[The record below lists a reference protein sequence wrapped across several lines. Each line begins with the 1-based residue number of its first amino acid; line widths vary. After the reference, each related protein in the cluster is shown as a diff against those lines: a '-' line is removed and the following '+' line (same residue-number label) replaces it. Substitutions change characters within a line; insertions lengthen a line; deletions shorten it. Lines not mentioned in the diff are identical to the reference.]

1 MSIAVKKEVR
11 KFYDMLSDDYDE
23 LYGEEQRVKH
33 LAILEE
39 CNLNGIIGDMGCG
52 TCLLVEQLFK
62 PKYSVRWYIGL
73 DISKGMIRIARE
85 RVNKVANADLIVG
98 DIENLPF
105 RENSVDFV
113 LAVTSLQNV
122 PSIRIAVSE
131 LGRVTRRGLI
141 VSLLKVAR
149 NSKEAIKEL
158 METFSLRKIIMME
171 KDIALLFY
179 KPSTEWMSIPISR
192 TPKRPF
198 WT

>member
-1 MSIAVKKEVR
+1 MKKEVR